1 METVWT
7 ITVIYIG
14 VIKRWM
20 NQERTL
26 RCIFRVHSIGFASM
40 ISSTQFEYRF
50 LNLKES
56 SASEY
61 PLRSLFAVMYSS
73 ARTLTSASES
83 RD

>member
-1 METVWT
+1 MDEPGKT
-7 ITVIYIG
+7 IALHFPSALV
-14 VIKRWM
+14 
-20 NQERTL
+20 
-26 RCIFRVHSIGFASM
+26 GFASM
-40 ISSTQFEYRF
+40 ISSTQFEYRS
-50 LNLKES
+50 LNFKES